1 MLKLYEKWLN
11 GEIVIHKL
19 HIEQNKIY
27 LFKKFFQ
34 SSYKL

>member
-11 GEIVIHKL
+11 GEIVIFKL

-27 LFKKFFQ
+27 LFI
-34 SSYKL
+34 Y